1 MLELQNIYKTFEG
14 RAVLDDVNLSVA
26 KGATHALIGSSG
38 SGKTTLLRITL
49 GLIPFDKGYVK
60 INDQALLSFTQV
72 EWADRIG
79 YVPQDGGLFPHISAR
94 NNVALIAKLR
104 GWPKSRIDGRVEEL
118 RKVVDLDAEILTHFP
133 REMSGGQK
141 QRVAIMRAAMMD
153 PAVMLLDEPMAALD
167 PLIRRSLQQ
176 ELKSIFQRLG
186 KTVLLVTHDLGE
198 AVFLAEQ
205 ITMLHEGRIV
215 QTGTYRDLLLHPAS
229 PFVTQFI
236 NAQRTLPDAGEAA
249 MKRARHGVRHA
260 SLRTLRV
267 LPRVRRGPH
276 RDRRQDFHREL
287 CVGRDRGAVHRGVIA
302 GAGHAQTRDGK
313 HGHFVRG
320 IEERRDRCVPGL
332 HRNPGGG
339 HSQAAGLEV
348 AR

>member
-1 MLELQNIYKTFEG
+1 VLELQNISKTFED
-14 RAVLDDVNLSVA
+14 RVVLDEVNLSVA

-104 GWPKSRIDGRVEEL
+104 GWPKARIDGRVEEL

-153 PAVMLLDEPMAALD
+153 PEVMLLDEPMAALD
-167 PLIRRSLQQ
+167 PLIRRTLQQ

-198 AVFLAEQ
+198 AVYLAEQ
-205 ITMLHEGRIV
+205 LTMLHEGKMV
-215 QTGTYRDLLLHPAS
+215 QTGSYRDLLLHPAS

-236 NAQRTLPDAGEAA
+236 NAQRTLPDAGE
-249 MKRARHGVRHA
+249 
-260 SLRTLRV
+260 
-267 LPRVRRGPH
+267 LP
-276 RDRRQDFHREL
+276 
-287 CVGRDRGAVHRGVIA
+287 
-302 GAGHAQTRDGK
+302 
-313 HGHFVRG
+313 
-320 IEERRDRCVPGL
+320 
-332 HRNPGGG
+332 
-339 HSQAAGLEV
+339 
-348 AR
+348 

>member
-1 MLELQNIYKTFEG
+1 MLELQDIHKNFEG
-14 RAVLDDVNLSVA
+14 RSVLADVNLTIP

-60 INDQALLSFTQV
+60 INDQALLSFTPV

-79 YVPQDGGLFPHISAR
+79 YVPQDGGLFPHITGR

-104 GWPKSRIDGRVEEL
+104 GWRRSRIDDRVEEL
-118 RKVVDLDAEILTHFP
+118 RKVVDLDPEILTHFP

-141 QRVAIMRAAMMD
+141 QRVSIMRAAMMD

-198 AVFLAEQ
+198 AVFLAEH

-215 QTGTYRDLLLHPAS
+215 QSGTYRDLLLHPAN

-236 NAQRTLPDAGEAA
+236 NAQRTLPDAGE
-249 MKRARHGVRHA
+249 
-260 SLRTLRV
+260 L
-267 LPRVRRGPH
+267 
-276 RDRRQDFHREL
+276 Q
-287 CVGRDRGAVHRGVIA
+287 
-302 GAGHAQTRDGK
+302 
-313 HGHFVRG
+313 
-320 IEERRDRCVPGL
+320 
-332 HRNPGGG
+332 
-339 HSQAAGLEV
+339 
-348 AR
+348 

>member
-1 MLELQNIYKTFEG
+1 MLELQNISKTFEG
-14 RAVLDDVNLSVA
+14 RTVLSDVNLMVP

-79 YVPQDGGLFPHISAR
+79 YVPQDGGLFPHISGR
-94 NNVALIAKLR
+94 NNVALIPKLR
-104 GWPKSRIDGRVEEL
+104 GWRRARIDDRLEEL
-118 RKVVDLDAEILTHFP
+118 RKVVDLDPEILSRFP

-141 QRVAIMRAAMMD
+141 QRVSIMRAAMMD

-198 AVFLAEQ
+198 AVYLAEQ
-205 ITMLHEGRIV
+205 MTMLHEGRVV
-215 QTGTYRDLLLHPAS
+215 QSGTPRDLLLHPANS
-229 PFVTQFI
+229 FVSQFI
-236 NAQRTLPDAGEAA
+236 NAQRTLTDSGE
-249 MKRARHGVRHA
+249 V
-260 SLRTLRV
+260 
-267 LPRVRRGPH
+267 
-276 RDRRQDFHREL
+276 Q
-287 CVGRDRGAVHRGVIA
+287 
-302 GAGHAQTRDGK
+302 
-313 HGHFVRG
+313 
-320 IEERRDRCVPGL
+320 
-332 HRNPGGG
+332 
-339 HSQAAGLEV
+339 
-348 AR
+348 

>member
-1 MLELQNIYKTFEG
+1 MLALQNICKTFED
-14 RAVLDDVNLSVA
+14 RLVLEDVNLTVP
-26 KGATHALIGSSG
+26 KGVTHALIGSSG

-60 INDQALLSFTQV
+60 INDQALLSFTPV

-79 YVPQDGGLFPHISAR
+79 YVPQDGGLFPHITGK

-104 GWPKSRIDGRVEEL
+104 GWKNSRIDNRVEEL
-118 RKVVDLDAEILTHFP
+118 RKVVDLDPEILAHFP

-141 QRVAIMRAAMMD
+141 QRVSIMRAAMMD

-167 PLIRRSLQQ
+167 PLVRRSLQQ

-198 AVFLAEQ
+198 AVYLAEQ

-215 QTGTYRDLLLHPAS
+215 QSGTYRDLLFHPAN

-236 NAQRTLPDAGEAA
+236 NAQRTLPDA
-249 MKRARHGVRHA
+249 
-260 SLRTLRV
+260 S
-267 LPRVRRGPH
+267 
-276 RDRRQDFHREL
+276 
-287 CVGRDRGAVHRGVIA
+287 
-302 GAGHAQTRDGK
+302 
-313 HGHFVRG
+313 
-320 IEERRDRCVPGL
+320 
-332 HRNPGGG
+332 
-339 HSQAAGLEV
+339 EV
-348 AR
+348 E

>member
-1 MLELQNIYKTFEG
+1 MLELQNISKTFED
-14 RAVLDDVNLSVA
+14 RTVLTDVNLMVP

-79 YVPQDGGLFPHISAR
+79 YVPQDGGLFPHISGR

-104 GWPKSRIDGRVEEL
+104 GWRRARIDDRLEEL
-118 RKVVDLDAEILTHFP
+118 RKVVDLDPEILSRFP

-141 QRVAIMRAAMMD
+141 QRVSIMRAAMMD

-198 AVFLAEQ
+198 AVYLAEQ
-205 ITMLHEGRIV
+205 MTMLHEGRVV
-215 QTGTYRDLLLHPAS
+215 QSGTPRELLLHPANS
-229 PFVTQFI
+229 FVSQFI
-236 NAQRTLPDAGEAA
+236 NAQRTLSDSGE
-249 MKRARHGVRHA
+249 V
-260 SLRTLRV
+260 
-267 LPRVRRGPH
+267 
-276 RDRRQDFHREL
+276 Q
-287 CVGRDRGAVHRGVIA
+287 
-302 GAGHAQTRDGK
+302 
-313 HGHFVRG
+313 
-320 IEERRDRCVPGL
+320 
-332 HRNPGGG
+332 
-339 HSQAAGLEV
+339 
-348 AR
+348 

>member
-1 MLELQNIYKTFEG
+1 MLELQSIYKTFED
-14 RAVLDDVNLSVA
+14 RSVLADVNLTVP

-38 SGKTTLLRITL
+38 SGKTTLLRVTL

-60 INDQALLSFTQV
+60 INGQALLSFTPV

-104 GWPKSRIDGRVEEL
+104 GWNRRKVDGRLEEL
-118 RKVVDLDAEILTHFP
+118 RKIVDLDPEILTHFP

-198 AVFLAEQ
+198 AVFLAEK
-205 ITMLHEGRIV
+205 
-215 QTGTYRDLLLHPAS
+215 
-229 PFVTQFI
+229 
-236 NAQRTLPDAGEAA
+236 N
-249 MKRARHGVRHA
+249 
-260 SLRTLRV
+260 
-267 LPRVRRGPH
+267 
-276 RDRRQDFHREL
+276 
-287 CVGRDRGAVHRGVIA
+287 
-302 GAGHAQTRDGK
+302 
-313 HGHFVRG
+313 
-320 IEERRDRCVPGL
+320 
-332 HRNPGGG
+332 
-339 HSQAAGLEV
+339 
-348 AR
+348 

>member
-14 RAVLDDVNLSVA
+14 RTVLAEVNLSVP

-49 GLIPFDKGYVK
+49 GLIPFDRGYVK
-60 INDQALLSFTQV
+60 INEQALLSFTPV

-79 YVPQDGGLFPHISAR
+79 YVPQDGGLFPHITAKC
-94 NNVALIAKLR
+94 NVALVATLR
-104 GWPKSRIDGRVEEL
+104 GWNKSKIDARVEEL
-118 RKVVDLDAEILTHFP
+118 RKIVDLDPEILGHFP

-198 AVFLAEQ
+198 AVYLAEQ
-205 ITMLHEGRIV
+205 ITLLHEGRMV
-215 QTGTYRDLLLHPAS
+215 QTGSYRDLLQRPAT
-229 PFVTQFI
+229 PFVSQFI
-236 NAQRTLPDAGEAA
+236 NAQRTLPDASE
-249 MKRARHGVRHA
+249 
-260 SLRTLRV
+260 LR
-267 LPRVRRGPH
+267 
-276 RDRRQDFHREL
+276 
-287 CVGRDRGAVHRGVIA
+287 
-302 GAGHAQTRDGK
+302 
-313 HGHFVRG
+313 
-320 IEERRDRCVPGL
+320 
-332 HRNPGGG
+332 
-339 HSQAAGLEV
+339 
-348 AR
+348 